1 VYEKLISQLAHVE
14 LITPDLE
21 GSARFFVD
29 VLGLDEC
36 GREGDTIYLRCWS
49 DYFRHSVELTAGPQP
64 ALGHIAWRAQG
75 PDQLR
80 DAVARIDAAG
90 LGEGWRESGF
100 GHGRAYR
107 YCGPGGHV
115 QEIFWDVERYAA
127 SPEMRSP
134 FPNRPQRL
142 IARGVACRQL
152 DHVTV
157 VTPKPYEDA
166 EWYRDNL
173 NYRFTEYTVA
183 AGRDDLCVFATV
195 TNNEKSHDLGLV
207 IDPTGARG
215 RLHHL
220 AFWVDES
227 SEVARAADILINSG
241 TEIETGPGRH
251 GIGEQP
257 YLYFREPGG
266 LRIEINSGGYR
277 IYEPDWPTVRWTPA
291 QGSNVFYRN
300 LPNSPASM
308 RDAFPPV
315 DAPPPSDPA
324 LVSPF
329 SLSSVR

>member
-183 AGRDDLCVFATV
+183 AGRDDLCGGACTIWRSGW
-195 TNNEKSHDLGLV
+195 TSPARSHAP
-207 IDPTGARG
+207 PT
-215 RLHHL
+215 
-220 AFWVDES
+220 FS
-227 SEVARAADILINSG
+227 STAAQRSRPVPDVMGSG
-241 TEIETGPGRH
+241 SSH
-251 GIGEQP
+251 
-257 YLYFREPGG
+257 
-266 LRIEINSGGYR
+266 
-277 IYEPDWPTVRWTPA
+277 IYTSVSPAGCGSRSTPA
-291 QGSNVFYRN
+291 AI
-300 LPNSPASM
+300 ASTSQTG
-308 RDAFPPV
+308 RRSAGRPLRALTFSTATFPTH
-315 DAPPPSDPA
+315 
-324 LVSPF
+324 
-329 SLSSVR
+329 RHR